1 MRGSDRV
8 RFPTRSVQPGAPPLG
23 PDPDPEEGA
32 QHAVAPV
39 VERILIDG
47 DAAALL
53 HRDDHGP
60 GGGGLGDD
68 GLGVGRERAE
78 NHHPAE
84 KNSYRHGAEN
94 THRASGFH
102 ENLRRIGMRKGEGW
116 AGKRNGRY
124 RRIFGSQL

>member
-1 MRGSDRV
+1 MRVAMFWMFVSYSFGS
-8 RFPTRSVQPGAPPLG
+8 
-23 PDPDPEEGA
+23 DPDPEKGA

-102 ENLRRIGMRKGEGW
+102 ENLRRSGTGKGEGSMRR
-116 AGKRNGRY
+116 GRNNAITMGHGDRK
-124 RRIFGSQL
+124 STV